1 MVGLGGLDNAW
12 IDHPWINERLGEHV
26 PERFR
31 PDILLAAAT
40 VLGARPSARIVK
52 AQVVAAAADGLRLGW
67 RLERRAPPLCQVG
80 FGGNY
85 LQAPGVMALQ
95 RTTGHGADDEDKPPE
110 AQEVHHAAIFPQW
123 CSNGK
128 LRAGC

>member
-1 MVGLGGLDNAW
+1 VVGLGGLDSAW
-12 IDHPWINERLGEHV
+12 IDYPWINERLGEYV
-26 PERFR
+26 PERLG
-31 PDILLAAAT
+31 PDILLAAAA

-67 RLERRAPPLCQVG
+67 RLERRAPLLRQVG
-80 FGGNY
+80 FGGDD

-95 RTTGHGADDEDKPPE
+95 RTAGHGADDEDKPPE